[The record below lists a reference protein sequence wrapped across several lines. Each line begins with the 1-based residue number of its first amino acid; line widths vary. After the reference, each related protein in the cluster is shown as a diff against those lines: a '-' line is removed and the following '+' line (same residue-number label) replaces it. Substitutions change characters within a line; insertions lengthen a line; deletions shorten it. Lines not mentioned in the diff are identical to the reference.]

1 MSNTRTAYRQETARL
16 LSGAQFLE
24 STASTNVTATEV
36 ILADYTSTVIQD
48 NHFVGMV
55 MYVSYDAAGAHAA
68 PEGEYKLI
76 AAYDASAGKFTMDS
90 AFTAA
95 VTAGDKVEIHRQ
107 IHPVLIRE
115 AIDRALRKSL
125 YYTLAVPSAL
135 NDADMEA
142 SSSDWTAGAGC
153 TLSRTT
159 TAGEFFRGTQASK
172 VLNTGAAASY
182 AYQRINAVAGDT
194 GYVVAVSRN
203 NAITT
208 SCKLVVWDVTN
219 AAEID
224 SVTNAEF
231 DWQSLGVQFTV
242 PANCHQVE
250 FRLQNITATINAYSM
265 WDQVQLLW
273 QGQKRYAMPS
283 WVTEPWQV
291 GRTVYQMEGSNFL
304 NDGHMTDRTAATR
317 WSHIRTKKE
326 LATVYIVPDP
336 PFNNA
341 QPVYVECLRPYAA
354 LASDAAT
361 SDADLDWIATKAACD
376 CLQKLSDPSAPVQER
391 KPFLERLER
400 IKMEAAAM
408 EARFQPK
415 IEQTWGF
422 ADEELFRLRQ
432 V

>member
-273 QGQKRYAMPS
+273 QGQRRYAMPS
-283 WVTEPWQV
+283 WVTEEWQV
-291 GRTVYQMEGSNFL
+291 GKAVYQMEGSNFV
-304 NDGHMTDRTAATR
+304 NDGHMTDRTAPTP
-317 WSHIRTKKE
+317 WEHMEKEKE
-326 LATVYIVPDP
+326 LGTVYAIPDP
-336 PFNNA
+336 PFNNT
-341 QPVYVECLRPYAA
+341 QPVYIKCLRPYAT
-354 LASDAAT
+354 LASDSAT
-361 SDADLDWIATKAACD
+361 CDADLDWIATKAKYE
-376 CLQKLSDPSAPVQER
+376 CLRMLAAPMVPTRELGEF
-391 KPFLERLER
+391 KKALDEA
-400 IKMEAAAM
+400 KMESAAM
-408 EARFQPK
+408 DARFMPK
-415 IEQTWGF
+415 ITQSWGF
-422 ADEELFRLRQ
+422 KGAELFALRQ

>member
-24 STASTNVTATEV
+24 STASTNVTTNVA
-36 ILADYTSTVIQD
+36 ILADYASTVIQND
-48 NHFVGMV
+48 HFIGFV
-55 MYVSYDAAGAHAA
+55 MYVSYDAAGAHGA
-68 PEGEYKLI
+68 PEGEYKRI
-76 AAYDASAGKFTMDS
+76 ADYVASTGTFTLDS

-95 VTAGDKVEIHRQ
+95 VTASDKVEIHGV
-107 IHPVLIRE
+107 IHPVLIHE

-142 SSSDWTAGAGC
+142 SSSGWTAGAGC
-153 TLSRTT
+153 TLSRTVA
-159 TAGEFFRGTQASK
+159 AGEFFRGIQASK

-208 SCKLVVWDVTN
+208 SSKLVVYDYTN
-219 AAEID
+219 SAEID

-231 DWQSLGVQFTV
+231 AWQSLGVQFTV
-242 PANCHQVE
+242 PTDCHQIE

-291 GRTVYQMEGSNFL
+291 GRTVYQMEGSNFV
-304 NDGHMTDRTAATR
+304 NDGHMADRTAATR
-317 WSHIRTKKE
+317 WSHIRVKKE

-354 LASDAAT
+354 LASDSAT
-361 SDADLDWIATKAACD
+361 SDADLDWIATKAKYE
-376 CLQKLSDPSAPVQER
+376 CLRMLAAPMVPTRELGEF
-391 KPFLERLER
+391 KKALDEA
-400 IKMEAAAM
+400 KMEAAAM

-415 IEQTWGF
+415 IEQQWGF
-422 ADEELFRLRQ
+422 GEESLFSLRQ